1 MAHAD
6 PTSDDAWENNLRAK
20 MHAKEWRA
28 GSALE
33 REGMVVW
40 TCCKCGIKG
49 KDRTTNTNMCEGV
62 SDVQEFAKV
71 LSWRDAER
79 RICCNCWYS
88 SEERRGR
95 FNERACSKC
104 KKRRASW
111 GGATTLEKYNQAKS
125 KQDAGFSFYHA
136 TTLESALQIQEAGF
150 RVPTGPSEQ
159 KAGALLGSG
168 VYCTVTLQKAMKYCD
183 GPHGGIIFELAVDL
197 GKCKTLGEND
207 PMMTTWQQHGYD
219 SAWAPTGAGGRGAGL
234 EENCIKDP
242 KRIKIKQAIAGHSYQ
257 LR

>member
-1 MAHAD
+1 MCK
-6 PTSDDAWENNLRAK
+6 NLRKCCRGGMRSGGFA
-20 MHAKEWRA
+20 ATA
-28 GSALE
+28 GTVQKNDADASMSVRVRNA
-33 REGMVVW
+33 R
-40 TCCKCGIKG
+40 KG
-49 KDRTTNTNMCEGV
+49 G
-62 SDVQEFAKV
+62 
-71 LSWRDAER
+71 R
-79 RICCNCWYS
+79 R
-88 SEERRGR
+88 
-95 FNERACSKC
+95 
-104 KKRRASW
+104 

-242 KRIKIKQAIAGHSYQ
+242 KRIKIKQAIAGHSYK
-257 LR
+257 LRQAGYHIVGGKILQME